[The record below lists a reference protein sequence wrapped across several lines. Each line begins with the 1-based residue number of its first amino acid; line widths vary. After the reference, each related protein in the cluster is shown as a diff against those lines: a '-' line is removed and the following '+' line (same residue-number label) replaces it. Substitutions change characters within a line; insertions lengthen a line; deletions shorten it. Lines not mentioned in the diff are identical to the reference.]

1 MLCIH
6 KIKPNFQSSLK
17 VLKVDVPKLKPKGLE
32 IGSTMFKSA
41 VGRHAKQIQNVIT
54 QIECFHKKEEM
65 LCFV

>member
-1 MLCIH
+1 
-6 KIKPNFQSSLK
+6 LK